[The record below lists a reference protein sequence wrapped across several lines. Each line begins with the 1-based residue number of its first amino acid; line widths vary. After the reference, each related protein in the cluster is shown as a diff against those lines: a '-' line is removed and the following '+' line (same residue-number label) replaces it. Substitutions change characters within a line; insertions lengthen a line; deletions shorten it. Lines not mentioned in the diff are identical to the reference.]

1 MNDTSSESDND
12 LFNLV
17 SSIVT
22 SSIALLGNSIIFYI
36 LAKPEFRSQSFF
48 RYLFIGTI
56 LDTINVLFIWP
67 TYYPDYF
74 LISEYRVSCNLY
86 QYISDICF
94 SLSGWIIIFTSL
106 DTFLLVKYPTK
117 FKLIKSLKSQ
127 MLILL
132 ILFISFCALYST
144 DWIFMIVDSEYG
156 CIVESPII
164 AFYLNLSL
172 SIVSIVIPFLFTFLI
187 NILTFLQLR
196 KKQINR

>member
-22 SSIALLGNSIIFYI
+22 SSITLLGNSIIFYI

-74 LISEYRVSCNLY
+74 L
-86 QYISDICF
+86 
-94 SLSGWIIIFTSL
+94 
-106 DTFLLVKYPTK
+106 KP
-117 FKLIKSLKSQ
+117 
-127 MLILL
+127 
-132 ILFISFCALYST
+132 
-144 DWIFMIVDSEYG
+144 
-156 CIVESPII
+156 
-164 AFYLNLSL
+164 
-172 SIVSIVIPFLFTFLI
+172 
-187 NILTFLQLR
+187 
-196 KKQINR
+196 